1 MRRKTGVLF
10 IFLLMAVA
18 VQAQENRISA
28 DSPAT
33 RTARQRGVPGTAQHA
48 REVKDTATVPSYPS
62 FVLKSFDNRQ
72 DFVHYLL
79 TNNRLFKG
87 IDHPQMR
94 LMSFRASRM
103 PGHINKAVLFYLLL
117 GVCFLLALIRL
128 GFRKYFTDLFRAFFS
143 PTLSQRQLKDQL
155 HQTPFPAF
163 ALNVFFT
170 VSLGVYL
177 YLVLLKTQYLSL
189 ESPLYLVA
197 FFILLMMLIYL
208 LKYVI
213 LRVGGWLFGYHELM
227 DNYIFTLFLI
237 NKILGIGLL
246 PFSLI
251 LAFSPT
257 RLSGVFFNLSIIFIG
272 LLLVY
277 RYIRVFPFVKSQ
289 AAFSKFHFFLYLCG
303 FEIAPVLI
311 IAKLTLIWLN
321 GA

>member
-1 MRRKTGVLF
+1 M
-10 IFLLMAVA
+10 
-18 VQAQENRISA
+18 
-28 DSPAT
+28 D
-33 RTARQRGVPGTAQHA
+33 
-48 REVKDTATVPSYPS
+48 
-62 FVLKSFDNRQ
+62 
-72 DFVHYLL
+72 YLL
-79 TNNRLFKG
+79 TNNRLFSG
-87 IDHPQMR
+87 IQQPKMR
-94 LMSFRASRM
+94 LMQSRM
-103 PGHINKAVLFYLLL
+103 SALTWQSDKTTLFYLLL

-128 GFRKYFTDLFRAFFS
+128 GFRKYFNDLFRAFFS

-170 VSLGVYL
+170 ISIGVYL
-177 YLVLLKTQYLSL
+177 FLVLLKTQYLPPG
-189 ESPLYLVA
+189 SPLYLVV
-197 FFILLMMLIYL
+197 FFILLIMVIYL
-208 LKYVI
+208 LKYVV
-213 LRVGGWLFGYHELM
+213 LRIGGWLFGYHELM

-237 NKILGIGLL
+237 HKILGIVLL

-257 RLSGVFFNLSIIFIG
+257 GLSSVFFNLSLIFIA

-289 AAFSKFHFFLYLCG
+289 AAFSRFHFFLYLCG